1 MRTYNIIKKTLGRV
15 ESNIMK
21 YIKKGTNSFG
31 ISLTLTPGL
40 VPTSPEILISRL
52 FPPLGKFGLDSSQK
66 TL

>member
-1 MRTYNIIKKTLGRV
+1 
-15 ESNIMK
+15 MK
-21 YIKKGTNSFG
+21 YIKKGTNSFV

-40 VPTSPEILISRL
+40 VPTSPEILISGL